1 MQDPHAHASPKA
13 WARLQGHLQVQ
24 GLGGMVPGTPAPFVV
39 LADLLFE
46 SVEAFQSAFAQHA
59 TEIMSDISNYAS
71 LQSMIQISQV
81 KM

>member
-1 MQDPHAHASPKA
+1 
-13 WARLQGHLQVQ
+13 
-24 GLGGMVPGTPAPFVV
+24 MVPGTPAPFVV